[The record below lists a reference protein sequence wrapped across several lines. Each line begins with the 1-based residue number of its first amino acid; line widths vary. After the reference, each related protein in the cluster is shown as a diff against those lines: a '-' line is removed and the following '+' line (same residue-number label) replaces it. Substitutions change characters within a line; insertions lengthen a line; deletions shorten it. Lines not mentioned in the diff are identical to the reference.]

1 MHTGK
6 VTIQEQWI
14 KPAGESM
21 LGMGRTIRDG
31 KTVFTEFYRKDAQ
44 GLFARVEGV
53 DKGKKKYHDFAYR
66 RVSCE

>member
-1 MHTGK
+1 
-6 VTIQEQWI
+6 
-14 KPAGESM
+14 M

-53 DKGKKKYHDFAYR
+53 DKGKKKYQDFAYR
-66 RVSCE
+66 KVSCE